1 VTRVKVCCIASPEE
15 AALAIRLGAHAVG
28 LVSAMPSGPGPI
40 PEPLIAEIAARVPP
54 PTRTFLLT
62 SLQSAREI
70 AVQHAHLRTTTI
82 QIVDHLLEGTYEEIR
97 AARPGVE
104 LVQVIHVNDEGA
116 VREALAAAPH
126 VDALLLDSGNQK
138 AAVKVLGGT
147 GRTHDW
153 SLSRRIVAEAG
164 VPVYLAGGL
173 RADNAAAAIAA
184 VRPFALDLCSGVRT
198 DGKLDEAKLTAFM
211 HAVREAA

>member
-1 VTRVKVCCIASPEE
+1 MTRVKVCCIASHEE
-15 AALAIRLGAHAVG
+15 AALAVRLGAHAVG

-40 PEPLIAEIAARVPP
+40 PEDRIAAIAARVAP

-62 SLQSAREI
+62 SLQSARAI
-70 AVQHAHLRTTTI
+70 AAQHARLRTTTI

-104 LVQVIHVNDEGA
+104 LVQVIHVRDA
-116 VREALAAAPH
+116 DSVREALAAAPH

-138 AAVKVLGGT
+138 LAVKELGGT

-153 SLSRRIVAEAG
+153 SLSRRIVRESG

-173 RADNAAAAIAA
+173 RAENAAEAIAA

-198 DGKLDEAKLTAFM
+198 DGDLDEAKLTAFM
-211 HAVREAA
+211 RAVREAA

>member
-1 VTRVKVCCIASPEE
+1 MTKVKVCCIASHEE
-15 AALAIRLGAHAVG
+15 AALAIRLGAHAIG

-40 PEPLIAEIAARVPP
+40 PEERIAEIAARVPP

-62 SLQSAREI
+62 SLQSAHAI
-70 AVQHAHLRTTTI
+70 AEQHARLRTTTI

-104 LVQVIHVNDEGA
+104 LVQVIHVNDEDS

-126 VDALLLDSGNQK
+126 VDALLLDSGNQRL
-138 AAVKVLGGT
+138 AVKELGGT

-153 SLSRRIVAEAG
+153 SLSRRIVEESG

-173 RADNAAAAIAA
+173 RPDNAAAAIAA

-198 DGKLDEAKLTAFM
+198 HGDLDEAKLAAFM
-211 HAVREAA
+211 QAVREAA